1 MAIEQELAAF
11 SVPTELSEFDERRLR
26 KACQEQMGRFKDL
39 IYSNVPLARQALR
52 KLLAGPIYFAPVVR
66 LEDRRRTFHFEGN
79 VDAGPL
85 LDRTLTTLASPRG
98 FVPYTSS
105 LVVPFSVAA

>member
-1 MAIEQELAAF
+1 M
-11 SVPTELSEFDERRLR
+11 P
-26 KACQEQMGRFKDL
+26 
-39 IYSNVPLARQALR
+39 SNVQVKRLLKRRVDVLYGSPRSNELLGCRFSIRGQDLLARQALR

-66 LEDRRRTFHFEGN
+66 LEDRRRTFYFEGN

-98 FVPYTSS
+98 FVAEVKDLAIPISGK
-105 LVVPFSVAA
+105 AA

>member
-1 MAIEQELAAF
+1 M
-11 SVPTELSEFDERRLR
+11 P
-26 KACQEQMGRFKDL
+26 
-39 IYSNVPLARQALR
+39 SNVQVKRLLKRRVDVLYGSPRSNELLGCRFSIRGQDLLARQTLR

-66 LEDRRRTFHFEGN
+66 LRDRRRTFHFEGN
-79 VDAGPL
+79 VDAGSL

-105 LVVPFSVAA
+105 LVVPFSVEAA